1 MGAATRKG
9 RGVVLTRRAERRY
22 RIARNKL
29 RRYIFR
35 VFSRQKLRRAGL
47 PWSMGQVDKAGNP
60 ISYRMHM
67 WLFEDDR
74 YRVVKQTTVD
84 PVFVSTIWIG
94 QDEDAVFETM
104 TRVDDEWTSQNRY
117 RTERDAVTD
126 HDKLVDAL
134 SALDPFTRSR
144 AQP

>member
-1 MGAATRKG
+1 M
-9 RGVVLTRRAERRY
+9 
-22 RIARNKL
+22 KL
-29 RRYIFR
+29 PFM
-35 VFSRQKLRRAGL
+35 
-47 PWSMGQVDKAGNP
+47 MGQVDRAGNA
-60 ISYRMHM
+60 ISYRTHV
-67 WLFEDDR
+67 WLFEDHR

-134 SALDPFTRSR
+134 SALDSFTRSR